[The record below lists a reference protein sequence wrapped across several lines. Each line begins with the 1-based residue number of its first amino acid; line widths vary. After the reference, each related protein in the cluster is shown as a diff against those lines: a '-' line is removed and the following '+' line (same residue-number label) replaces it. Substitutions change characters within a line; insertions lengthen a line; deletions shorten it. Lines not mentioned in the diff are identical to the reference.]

1 MTFGDNGTSNTEKG
15 FSPTEYR
22 TDLGVP
28 TFQDC
33 SWTAL
38 DVARKTPSIIVYH
51 DRYVSARPGARLSD
65 HLTAKMQVTKRV
77 PRAVH
82 FVNARNLTAPSQV
95 EPILLQASRIRRAD
109 CNFRFNTVAPFS
121 CSATR
126 HVEGRLAGTSKE
138 PLQEGDGAVKTD
150 INQAIAQE
158 KEKQTRAP
166 WHREGS
172 NKPPVARQRSAGA
185 MTKGTGM
192 RTFPSDR
199 SHANGEIDRQTPNN
213 PLPTPKTHHPSDHP

>member
-1 MTFGDNGTSNTEKG
+1 M
-15 FSPTEYR
+15 

-33 SWTAL
+33 SWIAL
-38 DVARKTPSIIVYH
+38 DVACKTPSIIVCH
-51 DRYVSARPGARLSD
+51 DRYVSARTDARLSN
-65 HLTAKMQVTKRV
+65 HLTLKMQVTRRV

-82 FVNARNLTAPSQV
+82 FVNTRNLSTPSPQIK
-95 EPILLQASRIRRAD
+95 PILLQASRLRRAD
-109 CNFRFNTVAPFS
+109 CNVRFDVVAPFS

-138 PLQEGDGAVKTD
+138 PSPEGDGAVKTD

-192 RTFPSDR
+192 KTVPSDW
-199 SHANGEIDRQTPNN
+199 SHANRGIDRQTPYN
-213 PLPTPKTHHPSDHP
+213 PLPTPQTHYPPDDP